1 MSSYAPLPA
10 DEIAL
15 MAQLVADSFN
25 MSEDKCELWIR
36 RSGLENWRA
45 LKDPT
50 LLGGL
55 MRIPMAQRFGGR
67 QVSMTGLAGV
77 AVATTGRGQRIG
89 QRLMRESLTEM
100 HAEGTALSALY
111 GSTTSFYRRCGY
123 ERAGSRFLAEV
134 PLRDLPSRSGPLEVR
149 LLTPDHHAEVEA
161 FQARHVTNHG
171 SLVRGP
177 YLWVRVRGPRGMTA
191 QGYGFYRDNTL
202 EGYTYLVKHQRTLQ
216 DNSLE
221 ATDVVLTTAD
231 ALATFLGLLA
241 AHRAFF
247 TSACWPSPPAS
258 ALLLSATEPWQFS
271 LRLEEH
277 WLLRIVSLEQAITQ
291 RGYPSNLSGE
301 LHLDLQDPWFPENSG
316 RWVVRVEQGAATIE
330 AGGRGDLNLDIG
342 ALASLYTGF
351 LSAESL
357 ALASRAQGSREALA
371 RASAIFGG
379 WTPELADFF

>member
-1 MSSYAPLPA
+1 
-10 DEIAL
+10 
-15 MAQLVADSFN
+15 
-25 MSEDKCELWIR
+25 
-36 RSGLENWRA
+36 
-45 LKDPT
+45 
-50 LLGGL
+50 
-55 MRIPMAQRFGGR
+55 
-67 QVSMTGLAGV
+67 
-77 AVATTGRGQRIG
+77 
-89 QRLMRESLTEM
+89 
-100 HAEGTALSALY
+100 
-111 GSTTSFYRRCGY
+111 
-123 ERAGSRFLAEV
+123 
-134 PLRDLPSRSGPLEVR
+134 
-149 LLTPDHHAEVEA
+149 
-161 FQARHVTNHG
+161 
-171 SLVRGP
+171 
-177 YLWVRVRGPRGMTA
+177 MTA

-221 ATDVVLTTAD
+221 ATDVVLTTPD

-241 AHRAFF
+241 GHRAFF

-277 WLLRIVSLEQAITQ
+277 WLLRIVRLEKAITQ
-291 RGYPSNLSGE
+291 RGYPANLSGD

-316 RWVVRVEQGAATIE
+316 RWLIRVEQGAATIE
-330 AGGRGDLNLDIG
+330 PGGKGDLSLDIG

-371 RASAIFGG
+371 IASAIFGG